1 MPDGLLVVDKPVGP
15 TSHDVVVRLRR
26 ALREKRVGHTGT
38 LDPLA
43 SGVLTLVVGRA
54 TRLARFLATDE
65 KAYESRI
72 RLGRRTST
80 YDAEGTPI
88 GAPYTGPW
96 PAAALVAAT
105 LQSFVGTFL
114 QQPPAFSAKKIAGQR
129 AYALARAHAREGRE
143 EPAPQPEPVRVT
155 LSRCELTA
163 YDAGVANVALACSA
177 GFYVRSLAHDLGEH
191 LGTGAHLTALRRT
204 RSGLVTLADARTL
217 EEIEGDPRCAAE
229 AIVPMASM
237 LSHLPALTLTET
249 GIKRAQHGARLGS
262 GDLVPG
268 QPEAQPA
275 WPAPGAAPPIRLLG
289 PDGALLAIARAVA
302 GASATEW
309 QPEIVLG

>member
-15 TSHDVVVRLRR
+15 TSHDIVIRLRR
-26 ALREKRVGHTGT
+26 ALREQRIGHTGT

-43 SGVLTLVVGRA
+43 SGVLTMVVGRA

-72 RLGRRTST
+72 QLGRRTDT
-80 YDAEGTPI
+80 YDAEGSPV
-88 GAPYTGPW
+88 GRPYTGPW
-96 PAAALVAAT
+96 PAATLVEAA

-114 QQPPAFSAKKIAGQR
+114 QQPPAFSAKKVAGQR
-129 AYALARAHAREGRE
+129 AYALARAHARAGRD
-143 EPAPQPEPVRVT
+143 EPAPQPAPVRVT

-163 YDAGVANVALACSA
+163 YEKGVATVTLTCSA

-191 LGTGAHLTALRRT
+191 LGTGGHVSTLRRT

-217 EEIEGDPRCAAE
+217 QEIEADPGCAAE
-229 AIVPMASM
+229 ALVPMARM

-249 GIKRAQHGARLGS
+249 GLKRAQHGARLGS
-262 GDLVPG
+262 GDLVPYP
-268 QPEAQPA
+268 PEAQRA
-275 WPAPGAAPPIRLLG
+275 WPAADAAPTIRLLC
-289 PDGALLAIARAVA
+289 PDGALLAIARAVT
-302 GASATEW
+302 GVNTTEW